1 MTHATAPGKIILF
14 GEHAVVYGQPAIAA
28 PLSQLRATAV
38 VENSPTPGIRL
49 RAADLGTDI
58 QLDEAAPDDPVA
70 AVVRQLQRAAGLEHL
85 PDLTITV
92 SSQIPIASGLG
103 SGAAITAAV
112 IRALAAHLGLPQWR
126 NDDWVSDLTYEIE
139 KIHHGTPSG
148 IDNTV
153 VAYERPVYF
162 VRQQPRNRIERF
174 TVGAPLRLLVADT
187 GQSSSTKLVVG
198 DVRRQWQADP
208 PRFEA
213 IFAACGQIAQT
224 ARQAIE
230 AGDLPTVGRLMDENH
245 TWLQAMTVSSEA
257 LDELVLAARQA
268 GALGAKLS
276 GAGRGGNMIA
286 LVEEGE
292 GETAVAHALRRAGAK
307 AVLPTILATPSR
319 HNEI

>member
-230 AGDLPTVGRLMDENH
+230 AGDLPTVGRLMDKNH

>member
-38 VENSPTPGIRL
+38 VENSPIPGIRL

-112 IRALAAHLGLPQWR
+112 IRALATHLGLPLQAS
-126 NDDWVSDLTYEIE
+126 DEWVCDLTYEIE

-174 TVGAPLRLLVADT
+174 SVAAPLRLLVADT

-198 DVRRQWQADP
+198 AVRRQYQADP
-208 PRFEA
+208 ARFEA
-213 IFAACGQIAQT
+213 LFAACGQIART
-224 ARQAIE
+224 ARLAIE
-230 AGDLPTVGRLMDENH
+230 VGDLPALGCLMDENH
-245 TWLQAMTVSSEA
+245 GLLQAMTVSSEA

-286 LVEEGE
+286 LVEEPE
-292 GETAVAHALRRAGAK
+292 GETAVAAALRRAGAK
-307 AVLPTILATPSR
+307 TVLPTILATPIG